1 MRKLLAVLVFAF
13 AFLLGNLYAASNQ
26 DHPDS
31 KRTHKIQVAL
41 VRAGYLKH
49 VTNVWDSQTEDA
61 LRELQK
67 DSGWQHKVVPDSR
80 ALIALGLGPDNTKLL
95 NPETAMVSFA
105 APKKADKPVTPILA
119 ALR

>member
-1 MRKLLAVLVFAF
+1 MRKLLAVVVFTF
-13 AFLLGNLYAASNQ
+13 VLLGTAVSQ

-49 VTNVWDSQTEDA
+49 VTNVWDAGTEDA
-61 LRELQK
+61 FRSLQR
-67 DSGWQHKVVPDSR
+67 DNGWQHKVTPDSR
-80 ALIALGLGPDNTKLL
+80 ALIYLGLGPDNTKLL

-105 APKKADKPVTPILA
+105 APKPIEKTPATAPILT